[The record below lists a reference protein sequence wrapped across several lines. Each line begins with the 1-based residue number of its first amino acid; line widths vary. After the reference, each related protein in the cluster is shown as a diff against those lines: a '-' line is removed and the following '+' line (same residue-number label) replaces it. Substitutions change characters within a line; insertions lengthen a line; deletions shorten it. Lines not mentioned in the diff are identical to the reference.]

1 MWLRLTLKFETHMR
15 LLPGTLRLPPPPAL
29 LSVPSLIIAEQFLNC
44 LLADAIQAGDLDFLI
59 ARRVRIRITNLSF
72 EFDIGFSGQRITLD
86 RSLADADLYISG
98 GSYEYLLLASRSEDA
113 DTLFFQRRLQTE
125 GDTELGLEV
134 KNFLDGQDLSG
145 RPVQQL
151 IETGLKKLART
162 LGFFRPPQSA
172 RTP

>member
-1 MWLRLTLKFETHMR
+1 MR
-15 LLPGTLRLPPPPAL
+15 LAPGTLRLPPPPAL

-44 LLADAIQAGDLDFLI
+44 LLADSIQAGDLDFLI
-59 ARRVRIRITNLSF
+59 SRRVRIRITNLCF

-98 GSYEYLLLASRSEDA
+98 GSYEYLLLAGRSEDA

-134 KNFLDGQDLSG
+134 KNFLDGRDLSG
-145 RPVQQL
+145 RPLQQFV
-151 IETGLKKLART
+151 ETGLTKLARAI
-162 LGFFRPPQSA
+162 GFFKPAQNANPP
-172 RTP
+172 